1 MEAIFGAAVGRIT
14 ISICESISVPAAA
27 KHFDVLIE
35 VISQLFVSLALSR
48 PRQAKE
54 GEGSWKLLEAVAN
67 WLVKLDLAN
76 LAASLHRAVDSGATG
91 ARLSSRRLTKDA
103 AKARDATDDEDEKER
118 RRELWVD
125 DRLGSS
131 LARSIASHFAPL
143 ALRRCHASSRHI
155 LGSHSLALARSF
167 SLLSSSL
174 SLLSS
179 SQFFSD

>member
-35 VISQLFVSLALSR
+35 VISQLFVSLGAQ
-48 PRQAKE
+48 QASS

-103 AKARDATDDEDEKER
+103 AKARDATEEEKRRRREGEKER
-118 RRELWVD
+118 VV
-125 DRLGSS
+125 G
-131 LARSIASHFAPL
+131 
-143 ALRRCHASSRHI
+143 
-155 LGSHSLALARSF
+155 G
-167 SLLSSSL
+167 
-174 SLLSS
+174 
-179 SQFFSD
+179 

>member
-14 ISICESISVPAAA
+14 ISICESISVSAAA

-54 GEGSWKLLEAVAN
+54 VGSWKLLEAVAN

-103 AKARDATDDEDEKER
+103 AKARDATEEEKRRRREGEKER
-118 RRELWVD
+118 VV
-125 DRLGSS
+125 G
-131 LARSIASHFAPL
+131 
-143 ALRRCHASSRHI
+143 
-155 LGSHSLALARSF
+155 G
-167 SLLSSSL
+167 
-174 SLLSS
+174 
-179 SQFFSD
+179 